1 MLQTNKEIL
10 EEQIQCVKDKI
21 LALNDNLQTLE
32 AMELIEDT
40 VLDDDYDLELQEY
53 EELIKKVYAK
63 TRSKRGMLEP

>member
-40 VLDDDYDLELQEY
+40 VLDDDYDLELQE
-53 EELIKKVYAK
+53 
-63 TRSKRGMLEP
+63 